1 MSLILSYFISQ
12 RTTLKL
18 VSVFLEWLRTKK
30 EKEREVQVLRL
41 KGIDLLNIFHG
52 VILFYMII
60 LISVDFKRRK
70 NATQVA
76 PLGCPPLEKR
86 QVQIH
91 KNKI

>member
-1 MSLILSYFISQ
+1 M
-12 RTTLKL
+12 
-18 VSVFLEWLRTKK
+18 
-30 EKEREVQVLRL
+30 QVLRL

-70 NATQVA
+70 TLRRA
-76 PLGCPPLEKR
+76 PLGCPLLEKR

-91 KNKI
+91 KNKKNTQGQPKIMCIHFVSIIDQSLQEIFRQTTITF